1 MAAGMLPKPPA
12 LKTAAA
18 KAWFCDPAM
27 GAWTNRMAWASK
39 NEVCMA
45 QLFPVRWLMRQAQ
58 EAILNKG
65 AG

>member
-12 LKTAAA
+12 LNTAAA
-18 KAWFCDPAM
+18 KAWFCDPAI
-27 GAWTNRMAWASK
+27 GAWTSRMGWASK

-45 QLFPVRWLMRQAQ
+45 QLFPWQWLMTQARG
-58 EAILNKG
+58 AILNKG